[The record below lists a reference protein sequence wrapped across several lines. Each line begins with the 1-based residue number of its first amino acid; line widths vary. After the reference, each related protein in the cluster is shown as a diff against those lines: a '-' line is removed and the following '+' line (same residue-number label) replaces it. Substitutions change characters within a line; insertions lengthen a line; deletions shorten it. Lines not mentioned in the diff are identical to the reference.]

1 MEEIILIASNNEK
14 ISLSKEAAMQS
25 KLLETLIN
33 DLPED
38 DKPIFTFYNIKYEIL
53 KKIVDYI
60 NHYCNNKPKEINRV
74 VAIYDFESE
83 MSEWDIEYTN
93 IDINLIIDLIYASN
107 LLEIKSLIEL
117 LTIKLDSIMMR
128 KNPDLVNKL
137 INKNEN
143 NNMID
148 EKELFNE
155 IV

>member
-1 MEEIILIASNNEK
+1 MEQIILIPSNNEK
-14 ISLSKEAAMQS
+14 IYLSKEAAIQS

-53 KKIVDYI
+53 KKIVDYLI
-60 NHYCNNKPKEINRV
+60 YYNNNKHKEINRV

-83 MSEWDIEYTN
+83 MSKWDIEYTN
-93 IDINLIIDLIYASN
+93 IDINIIIDLIYASN
-107 LLEIKSLIEL
+107 LLEINSLIEL

-128 KNPDLVNKL
+128 KNPDLINKL
-137 INKNEN
+137 TNKNEN
-143 NNMID
+143 NVID

>member
-33 DLPED
+33 DLLDD
-38 DKPIFTFYNIKYEIL
+38 DKPIFNFYDIKYEIL
-53 KKIVDYI
+53 KKIVDYL
-60 NHYCNNKPKEINRV
+60 NYYNNNKHKEINK
-74 VAIYDFESE
+74 
-83 MSEWDIEYTN
+83 WDIEYTN
-93 IDINLIIDLIYASN
+93 IDINIIIDLIYAAN
-107 LLEIKSLIEL
+107 FFDIKSLIEL

-128 KNPDLVNKL
+128 KNPDLINKL

-143 NNMID
+143 NNID

-155 IV
+155 NI

>member
-1 MEEIILIASNNEK
+1 MEQIILIPSNNEK
-14 ISLSKEAAMQS
+14 IYLSKEAAIQS

-53 KKIVDYI
+53 KKIVVYL

-137 INKNEN
+137 INKNDN

>member
-33 DLPED
+33 DLLDD
-38 DKPIFTFYNIKYEIL
+38 DKPIFNFYEIKYEIL
-53 KKIVDYI
+53 KKIVDYL
-60 NHYCNNKPKEINRV
+60 NYYNNNKHKEINRV
-74 VAIYDFESE
+74 IAIYDFESE
-83 MSEWDIEYTN
+83 MNKWDIEYTN
-93 IDINLIIDLIYASN
+93 IDINIIIDLIYAAN
-107 LLEIKSLIEL
+107 FFDIKSLIEL

-128 KNPDLVNKL
+128 KNPDLINKL

-143 NNMID
+143 NNID

-155 IV
+155 II

>member
-1 MEEIILIASNNEK
+1 MEQIILIASNNEK
-14 ISLSKEAAMQS
+14 IYLSKEAAIQS

-53 KKIVDYI
+53 KKIVDYLI
-60 NHYCNNKPKEINRV
+60 YYNNNKHKEINRV

-83 MSEWDIEYTN
+83 MSKWDIEYTN
-93 IDINLIIDLIYASN
+93 IDINIIIDLIYASN

-128 KNPDLVNKL
+128 KNPDLINKL
-137 INKNEN
+137 TNKNE

>member
-1 MEEIILIASNNEK
+1 MEQIILIASNNEK
-14 ISLSKEAAMQS
+14 IYLSKEAAIQS

-53 KKIVDYI
+53 KKVVDYL
-60 NHYCNNKPKEINRV
+60 NYYNNNKHKEINRV

-83 MSEWDIEYTN
+83 MSKWDIEYTN
-93 IDINLIIDLIYASN
+93 IDINIIIDLIYASN
-107 LLEIKSLIEL
+107 LLEINSLIEL

-128 KNPDLVNKL
+128 KNPDLINKL
-137 INKNEN
+137 TNKNEN
-143 NNMID
+143 NVID

>member
-33 DLPED
+33 DLLDD
-38 DKPIFTFYNIKYEIL
+38 DKSIFNFYDIKYEIL
-53 KKIVDYI
+53 KKIVDYL
-60 NHYCNNKPKEINRV
+60 NYYNNNKHKKINRV
-74 VAIYDFESE
+74 IAIYDFESE
-83 MSEWDIEYTN
+83 MNKWDIEYTN
-93 IDINLIIDLIYASN
+93 IDINIIIDLIYAAN
-107 LLEIKSLIEL
+107 FFDIKSLIEL

-128 KNPDLVNKL
+128 KNPDLINKL

-143 NNMID
+143 NNID

-155 IV
+155 II

>member
-1 MEEIILIASNNEK
+1 MEQIILIASNNEK

-53 KKIVDYI
+53 KKIVDYL
-60 NHYCNNKPKEINRV
+60 NYYNNNKHKEINRV
-74 VAIYDFESE
+74 IAIYDFESE
-83 MSEWDIEYTN
+83 MNKWDIEYTN
-93 IDINLIIDLIYASN
+93 IDINIIIDLIYASN
-107 LLEIKSLIEL
+107 LLEINSLIEL

-128 KNPDLVNKL
+128 KNPDLINKL
-137 INKNEN
+137 TNKNE